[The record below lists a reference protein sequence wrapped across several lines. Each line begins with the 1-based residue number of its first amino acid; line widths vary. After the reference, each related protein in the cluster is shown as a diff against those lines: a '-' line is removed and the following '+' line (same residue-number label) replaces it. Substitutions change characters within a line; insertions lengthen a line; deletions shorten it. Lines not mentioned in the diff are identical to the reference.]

1 MSDNK
6 IDGEQDR
13 DLIVPIETG
22 EIKVGKDAPPVTPK
36 TQPTF
41 HPVSIPDAI
50 KDQLGEL
57 LRKILPINKDSKI
70 ADFEI
75 GKIEMDENGT
85 DATGETISDFKD
97 AFFPKDL
104 PYPAIVAPY
113 IAETLLPLLVE
124 FLLFKDKWCNRAMK
138 VREKIDRILYEDL
151 RLYDLQLIDTAS
163 TVPDMT
169 EQQVQTTQDVGGGIY
184 YAYQHALQNISQEIK
199 ELLQDRGY
207 VFDVRLFI
215 VQRQKDDEAETP
227 YYIELQLE
235 SDDEEYQFI
244 VNVCHPDHYDAMNVG
259 NVPSDLKS
267 QLKDLAEQIAVALSI
282 DDAKNREYFAAIN
295 RISTKIYLLLGLYQE
310 FDLFYDRIIYLNRY
324 LATACKKRQL
334 PVHRIGFKYS
344 SKMDYED
351 QYHPNYALSILHDDI
366 DDDGDPCTISQ
377 FIYPALPIHM
387 FNAHLH
393 AVTTAT
399 WKQYIKYH
407 KA

>member
-113 IAETLLPLLVE
+113 VAETLLPLLVE

-169 EQQVQTTQDVGGGIY
+169 EQQVQTTQDAGGGIY

-207 VFDVRLFI
+207 AFDVRLSV

-227 YYIELQLE
+227 YYIALELE
-235 SDDEEYQFI
+235 NYSVEYQFI
-244 VNVCHPDHYDAMNVG
+244 VNACHPDDYDAMNVG
-259 NVPSDLKS
+259 NVSSDWKS
-267 QLKDLAEQIAVALSI
+267 QIKDLAKQIALALSI
-282 DDAKNREYFAAIN
+282 DDVKNREYFAAIQH
-295 RISTKIYLLLGLYQE
+295 IGVKIYLLLGLYQE
-310 FDLFYDRIIYLNRY
+310 FDLFYDRIAYLNRH
-324 LATACKKRQL
+324 LASACEKYKL
-334 PVHRIGFKYS
+334 PVHRIGFKCS
-344 SKMDYED
+344 SKYEFD
-351 QYHPNYALSILHDDI
+351 HHRPNYALSILHNNI
-366 DDDGDPCTISQ
+366 DDDGDPCTVSQ
-377 FIYPALPIHM
+377 FAYPALPIHM
-387 FNAHLH
+387 FNAHSH
-393 AVTTAT
+393 AVTTAI